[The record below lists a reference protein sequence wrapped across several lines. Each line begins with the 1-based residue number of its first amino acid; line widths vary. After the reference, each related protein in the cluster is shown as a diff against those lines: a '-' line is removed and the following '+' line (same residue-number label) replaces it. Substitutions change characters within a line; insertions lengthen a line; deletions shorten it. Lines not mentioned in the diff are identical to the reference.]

1 MSGPGIDRQVTPERA
16 GCVVP
21 WLSGADK
28 PNADRLVETAGLV
41 EALGCEL
48 VFLEDVHLRRPSPS
62 HLLSGGLIAEA
73 KQKLEAGDCT
83 ICIVDGALT
92 PVQQRNLERALGVKV
107 LDRTGLILEIFGL
120 RARTREGQLQVEL
133 ARLTYERSRLVR
145 TWTHLERQR
154 GGRGFLSGPGETQLE
169 ADRRM
174 IDRAVRRLKADLDD
188 VRRTRG
194 LQRAGRV
201 RAGTPLIA
209 LVGYT
214 NAGKSTLFN
223 RLSGADVMARDMPFA
238 TLDPTIRQIQLPSLG
253 AAALVDTVGFITDL
267 PTHLIDSFQATLE
280 EVTTADL
287 LVHVRDRA
295 SESDED
301 QARDVHTVLSRL
313 EAETGAPLPP
323 MIEAWNK
330 ADAMDGDR
338 RASLSDAAPRSD
350 PPAVLLS
357 AVTGEGIDDLLA
369 AIEAHLMRSS
379 VRLIFILPPEA
390 GAARAWLHAHG
401 DVEAETPLEN
411 GRVELEVRLADA
423 EIGRFASQF
432 PEIEPAVRPVDR
444 AAQAVGRSA

>member
-1 MSGPGIDRQVTPERA
+1 MSATGIDRQITPERA
-16 GCVVP
+16 GCVLP
-21 WLSGADK
+21 WLGGADK
-28 PNADRLVETAGLV
+28 PNPERLVETAGLV

-62 HLLSGGLIAEA
+62 HLLSGGLIEAA
-73 KQKLEAGDCT
+73 KQKLEAGECT

-174 IDRAVRRLKADLDD
+174 IDRAVRRLKSDLED

-194 LQRAGRV
+194 LQRAGRI

-253 AAALVDTVGFITDL
+253 SAALVDTVGFITDL
-267 PTHLIDSFQATLE
+267 PTHLIDAFQATLE

-313 EAETGAPLPP
+313 EEETGEPLPP

-330 ADAMDGDR
+330 ADVMEADR
-338 RASLSDAAPRSD
+338 RESLSLVAPQSD
-350 PPAVLLS
+350 PLAVLLS
-357 AVTGEGIDDLLA
+357 GVTGEGVDDLLG
-369 AIEAHLMRSS
+369 AIEAHLMRAST
-379 VRLIFILPPEA
+379 RMTFILPPEA
-390 GAARAWLHAHG
+390 GAARAWLHANG
-401 DVEAETPLEN
+401 EVELETPLED
-411 GRVELEVRLADA
+411 GLVQLDVRLADA
-423 EIGRFASQF
+423 EIGRFTAQF
-432 PEIEPAVRPVDR
+432 PEIEPVVLQSDPAVR
-444 AAQAVGRSA
+444 AVGRLA